1 MSARIGI
8 LDIET
13 SPILA
18 DVWSLRDQNVG
29 LSQIR
34 QDPRMIGLGAK
45 WLGESR
51 VSWWSEYHHD
61 RLTML
66 ERVRDFLDEADIVIH
81 YNGQGFDIPWINGE
95 LAREGIGPYSP
106 VKQIDLY
113 RVAKKHF
120 RFPSHKL
127 QYVSTALGLEGKVQH
142 SGHRLWVDCLHGEGE
157 VQRKAW
163 SLMRKYCKQDV
174 ALLEPFYYKVRPW
187 ITNHPNL
194 SLYDEA
200 IVDEN
205 GKALPISECPN
216 CQSEHLQKRGFA
228 VKATRRYRRYQCQG
242 CGGWFTDTVAD
253 SEMRIALTGEA
264 R

>member
-1 MSARIGI
+1 MGARIGI

-34 QDPRMIGLGAK
+34 EDPRIIGLGAK
-45 WLGESR
+45 WLGQDK
-51 VSWWSEYHHD
+51 VFWWSEYHHD

-66 ERVRDFLDEADIVIH
+66 ANVRAFLDEADIVIH
-81 YNGQGFDIPWINGE
+81 YNGQGFDVPWINGE
-95 LAREGIGPYSP
+95 LAREGLGPYAP

-113 RVAKKHF
+113 RVGRKHF
-120 RFPSHKL
+120 RFASHKL
-127 QYVSTALGLEGKVQH
+127 QYLSTALGLEGKVSH
-142 SGHRLWVDCLHGEGE
+142 TGHQLWADCLHGDEE
-157 VQRKAW
+157 TKRKAW

-174 ALLEPFYYKVRPW
+174 ALLEPLYYKLRPW

-194 SLYDEA
+194 ALFDEPITDEA
-200 IVDEN
+200 
-205 GKALPISECPN
+205 GKALAISECPN
-216 CQSEHLQKRGFA
+216 CQATALQKRGWA
-228 VKATRRYRRYQCQG
+228 VKQTRRYQRYQCQN
-242 CGGWFTDTVAD
+242 CGGWTTDTVAD
-253 SEMRIALTGEA
+253 PEMRIALTGDA